1 MKYNIKVNVKGIGNM
16 DFTRNSNLSASKL
29 RSLTKK
35 MFKDGKIKSLSIKK
49 IKN

>member
-1 MKYNIKVNVKGIGNM
+1 MKYNIKVNVKGIGAM

-35 MFKDGKIKSLSIKK
+35 MFKDGKIKSLRI
-49 IKN
+49 